1 MKASSNT
8 IGNIKVSHTSSY
20 GRYIISGTVNGVEV
34 ETTTNDSEAYDWY
47 NDNSNEEK
55 QANAIAHC
63 EWKLEEAYIRM
74 L

>member
-1 MKASSNT
+1 MKTKNT
-8 IGNIKVSHTSSY
+8 IENIKVSRTASY

-34 ETTTNDSEAYDWY
+34 EAYTNDSEAYDWY